1 MDRDAGATVH
11 ATERVSTLRS
21 GRTVPSTIPRM
32 LTFSSELLIGGEKVA
47 AADGATFDVMDPSTG
62 KALGAVAQAG
72 KADVDRALAAAV
84 EEFER
89 GTWRRTSATARG
101 KVLLEVARL
110 LRERS
115 EEFAFA
121 EARGAGHPIGNA
133 RWEANT
139 AADVFEYFA
148 GAANKH
154 LGMTVPVQD
163 AGLDVVLR
171 EPVGPCAL
179 IVPWNFPLLITCWK
193 AAPALA
199 CGNPVVI
206 KPASL
211 TPGTALML
219 GEVLIEAGVPA
230 GAVSVLPGPGRVIGD
245 LLAADPRVA
254 KISFTGETAT
264 GAQILRRSA
273 DNITRV
279 SLELGGKSACI
290 VFADADVAKAAEAGP
305 LSVFDNTGQDCCA
318 RSRFLVQ
325 RDAYDEFVEVFT
337 EHTRQLVVGEP
348 LDEATQLG
356 PMISEGQRQVAL
368 DYLGIGA
375 AEGAR
380 LVDGGGIPDGDGWY
394 LRPAV
399 LADVDNSWRVA
410 QEEIFGPVACIIPF
424 DTEEEAV
431 RLANDSP
438 YGLSGSLWTRD
449 LGRAIRVAKEVR
461 TGVLSVNSPRSVRT
475 EAPFGGFKRS
485 GLGRELGP
493 AAMDHYTE
501 MKNVFFSQE

>member
-1 MDRDAGATVH
+1 MRAF
-11 ATERVSTLRS
+11 
-21 GRTVPSTIPRM
+21 P
-32 LTFSSELLIGGEKVA
+32 SELVIAGEKVP
-47 AADGATFDVMDPSTG
+47 AADGSTFDVADPSTG
-62 KALGAVAQAG
+62 EAIGTVARAGA
-72 KADVDRALAAAV
+72 ADVDRAVAAALH
-84 EEFER
+84 EFEQ
-89 GTWRRTSATARG
+89 GTWRRTSATQRG
-101 KVLLEVARL
+101 KVLLEVSRL
-110 LRERS
+110 LRERA
-115 EEFAFA
+115 EDFACA
-121 EARGAGHPIGNA
+121 EARSAGHPIGNA
-133 RWEANT
+133 RWEAGT

-163 AGLDVVLR
+163 GGLDVVLR

-211 TPGTALML
+211 TPVTALML
-219 GEVLIEAGVPA
+219 ADVLLEAGVPA
-230 GAVSVLPGPGRVIGD
+230 GAISVLPGPGRVIGD
-245 LLAADPRVA
+245 LLAADPRIA

-264 GAQILRRSA
+264 GAQILRRSS

-290 VFADADVAKAAEAGP
+290 VFADADLDAAAAAAP

-318 RSRFLVQ
+318 RSRFLVE
-325 RDAYDEFVEVFT
+325 RSAYDDFVAAFAS
-337 EHTRQLVVGEP
+337 HTRDLVVGEP
-348 LDEATQLG
+348 MDDATQLG

-368 DYLGIGA
+368 DYLELGL
-375 AEGAR
+375 AEGAE
-380 LVDGGGIPDGDGWY
+380 LVTGGEPGEGSGWFMQ
-394 LRPAV
+394 PAV
-399 LADVDNSWRVA
+399 LAGVDNSSRVA
-410 QEEIFGPVACIIPF
+410 QEEIFGPVACVIPF
-424 DTEEEAV
+424 DDEAEAV

-449 LGRAIRVAKEVR
+449 VGRAIRVAKEVR

-501 MKNVFFSQE
+501 MKNVFFSDQ